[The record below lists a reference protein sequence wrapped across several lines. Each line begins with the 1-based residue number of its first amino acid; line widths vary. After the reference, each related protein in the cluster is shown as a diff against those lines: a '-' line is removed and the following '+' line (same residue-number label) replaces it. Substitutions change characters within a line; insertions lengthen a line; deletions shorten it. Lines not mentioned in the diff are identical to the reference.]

1 MSYINFKMLYRKG
14 LSDTDYMLL
23 LKVHQK
29 DFHLIQDEKKEVID
43 RLVEEEF
50 LTYLKKKEGDINSL
64 RLTKKCS
71 DFFRELETYEF
82 DESVLVLEDRL
93 IKLYELN
100 NKTIGVKA
108 KIRENLMWF
117 ISATGFGVEVVY
129 KIVEDYVNDCINN
142 QRNIMYL
149 ENLIWKQPNVFSVRR
164 SLKDSVLFD
173 MISKRYGLGEAERFE
188 DKKGATYDWVFG
200 LSKLTPPKKM
210 DKSLYMTGS
219 YDGDVNFLK
228 TIKKELI
235 KLIKGIENE
244 EKQLKDE

>member
-29 DFHLIQDEKKEVID
+29 DFRLIQDEKKEVID

-210 DKSLYMTGS
+210 DKSLYMTGC
-219 YDGDVNFLK
+219 YDGDVRFLK

-235 KLIKGIENE
+235 KLIKGVENE